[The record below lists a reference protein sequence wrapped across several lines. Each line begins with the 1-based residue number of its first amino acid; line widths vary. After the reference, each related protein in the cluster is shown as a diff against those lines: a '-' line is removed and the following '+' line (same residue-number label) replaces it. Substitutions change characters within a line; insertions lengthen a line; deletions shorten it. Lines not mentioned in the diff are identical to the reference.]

1 MAAKT
6 IVVTANMSFGRFV
19 AGAGGSIAI
28 GANGARSGGGAV
40 ILLPSPA
47 SAAGF
52 MISGHDNKV
61 NILTLPAN
69 GSVQL
74 VAGANRMAVNNF
86 VSNLAP
92 GGVLSAGPQAVTV
105 GATLQ
110 VAPNQPRGSYS
121 GAFQVIIE
129 FQ

>member
-6 IVVTANMSFGRFV
+6 IVATSNMSFGRFV
-19 AGAGGSIAI
+19 AGAGGSITV
-28 GANGARSGGGAV
+28 GANGARSAGGTV

-47 SAAGF
+47 GAAGF

-74 VAGANRMAVNNF
+74 VSGANRMGLNNF
-86 VSNLAP
+86 VSNLPP
-92 GGVLSAGPQAVTV
+92 GGVLSTGPQAVSV

-110 VAPNQPRGSYS
+110 VGPNQARGNYN